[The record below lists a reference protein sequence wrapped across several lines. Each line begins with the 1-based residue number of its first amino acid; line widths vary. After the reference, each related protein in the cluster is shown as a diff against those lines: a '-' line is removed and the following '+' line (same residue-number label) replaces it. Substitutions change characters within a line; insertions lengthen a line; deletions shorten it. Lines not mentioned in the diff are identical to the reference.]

1 MKELKKIKVREKI
14 ETDKKL
20 VDAAAKMAEK
30 YAPEDDLYEIIDE
43 ETYES
48 PAESS
53 INLPL
58 IMQGLDVPTQSRGPF
73 SKIDRQRW
81 QLVVQNLLVKGVKSG
96 REISRLTGLSAMT
109 ANTMVKEVKEA
120 MSNDITPARINQTR
134 ELLYTENET
143 ISQFCWQ
150 MINADPTAN
159 NVPQLLKIIGDTN
172 TRRSR
177 LMGVENINLNVGD
190 NTRLNHFDID
200 NAQKQAAAKLN
211 VSVDALKEM
220 GDMIAT
226 KMLVAPAASEGES
239 NEDEE
244 N

>member
-1 MKELKKIKVREKI
+1 MHPVKKIKVQESIK
-14 ETDKKL
+14 TDKKL
-20 VDAAAKMAEK
+20 FNAAQKHTD
-30 YAPEDDLYEIIDE
+30 EDLMEIVDE
-43 ETYES
+43 ETFES
-48 PAESS
+48 TPQS
-53 INLPL
+53 NMDLPL
-58 IMQGLDVPTQSRGPF
+58 IMQGLDVPSQTRGPF

-81 QLVVQNLLVKGVKSG
+81 QLVVENMLVKGIKSG

-109 ANTMVKEVKEA
+109 ANTLVKEVKEA
-120 MSNDITPARINQTR
+120 MSSDVTPTRINQTR

-150 MINADPTAN
+150 LVNADPTAN

-200 NAQKQAAAKLN
+200 NAQRQAAAKLN
-211 VSVDALKEM
+211 VSVDALKEL
-220 GDMIAT
+220 GDAIAV
-226 KMLVAPAASEGES
+226 KMLSAPTTTEQGES
-239 NEDEE
+239 DEQ
-244 N
+244 

>member
-1 MKELKKIKVREKI
+1 MKMHPVKKIKVQESIK
-14 ETDKKL
+14 TDKKL
-20 VDAAAKMAEK
+20 FNAAQKHTD
-30 YAPEDDLYEIIDE
+30 EDLMEIVDE
-43 ETYES
+43 ETFES
-48 PAESS
+48 TPQS
-53 INLPL
+53 NMDLPL
-58 IMQGLDVPTQSRGPF
+58 IMQGLDVPSQTRGPF

-81 QLVVQNLLVKGVKSG
+81 QLVVENMLVKGIKSG

-109 ANTMVKEVKEA
+109 ANTLVKEVKEA
-120 MSNDITPARINQTR
+120 MSSDVTPTRINQTR

-150 MINADPTAN
+150 LVNADPTAN

-200 NAQKQAAAKLN
+200 NAQRQAAAKLN
-211 VSVDALKEM
+211 VSVDALKEL
-220 GDMIAT
+220 GDAIAT
-226 KMLVAPAASEGES
+226 KMLSAPTTTEQGES
-239 NEDEE
+239 DE
-244 N
+244 

>member
-1 MKELKKIKVREKI
+1 MKELKKLKLAEKI
-14 ETDKKL
+14 KTDKQL
-20 VDAAAKMAEK
+20 VEATKTLQEK
-30 YAPEDDLYEIIDE
+30 YAPEDDLYEILDE

-48 PAESS
+48 PAESGV
-53 INLPL
+53 NLPL
-58 IMQGLDVPTQSRGPF
+58 IMQGLDVPTQQKGPF

-109 ANTMVKEVKEA
+109 ANTLVKEVKEA
-120 MSNDITPARINQTR
+120 MSADITPTRINQTR

-143 ISQFCWQ
+143 ISQFCWNL
-150 MINADPTAN
+150 INADPTAN

-190 NTRLNHFDID
+190 ATRINQFDID
-200 NAQKQAAAKLN
+200 SAQRQAAAKLN
-211 VSVDALKEM
+211 VSVDALKEL
-220 GDMIAT
+220 GDTIAT
-226 KMLVAPAASEGES
+226 KMLSAPTSTEEGENND
-239 NEDEE
+239 NE
-244 N
+244 

>member
-1 MKELKKIKVREKI
+1 MHPVKKIKVQESIK
-14 ETDKKL
+14 TDKKL
-20 VDAAAKMAEK
+20 FNAAQKHTD
-30 YAPEDDLYEIIDE
+30 EDLMEIVDE
-43 ETYES
+43 ETFES
-48 PAESS
+48 TPQS
-53 INLPL
+53 NMDLPL
-58 IMQGLDVPTQSRGPF
+58 IMQGLDVPSQTRGPF

-81 QLVVQNLLVKGVKSG
+81 QLVVENMLVKGIKSG

-109 ANTMVKEVKEA
+109 ANTLVKEVKEA
-120 MSNDITPARINQTR
+120 MSSDVTPTRINQTR

-150 MINADPTAN
+150 LVNADPTAN

-200 NAQKQAAAKLN
+200 NAQRQAAAKLN
-211 VSVDALKEM
+211 VSVDALKEL
-220 GDMIAT
+220 GDAIAT
-226 KMLVAPAASEGES
+226 KMLSAPTTTEQGES
-239 NEDEE
+239 DE
-244 N
+244 

>member
-1 MKELKKIKVREKI
+1 MKMHPVKKIKVQESIK
-14 ETDKKL
+14 TDKKL
-20 VDAAAKMAEK
+20 FNAAQKHTDENLM
-30 YAPEDDLYEIIDE
+30 EIVDE
-43 ETYES
+43 ETFES
-48 PAESS
+48 TPQS
-53 INLPL
+53 NMDLPL
-58 IMQGLDVPTQSRGPF
+58 IMQGLDVPSQTKGPF

-81 QLVVQNLLVKGVKSG
+81 QLVVENMLVKGIKSG

-109 ANTMVKEVKEA
+109 ANTLVKEVKEA
-120 MSNDITPARINQTR
+120 MSSDVTPTRINQTR

-150 MINADPTAN
+150 LVNADPTAN

-200 NAQKQAAAKLN
+200 NAQRQAAAKLN
-211 VSVDALKEM
+211 VSVDALKEL
-220 GDMIAT
+220 GDAIAT
-226 KMLVAPAASEGES
+226 KMLSAPTTTEQGE
-239 NEDEE
+239 NDE
-244 N
+244 

>member
-1 MKELKKIKVREKI
+1 MKMHPIKKIKVQESIK
-14 ETDKKL
+14 TDKKL
-20 VDAAAKMAEK
+20 FNAAQKHTDESLM
-30 YAPEDDLYEIIDE
+30 EIVDE
-43 ETYES
+43 ETFES
-48 PAESS
+48 TPQS
-53 INLPL
+53 NMDLPL
-58 IMQGLDVPTQSRGPF
+58 IMQGLDVPSQTKGPF

-81 QLVVQNLLVKGVKSG
+81 QLVVENMLVKGIKSG

-109 ANTMVKEVKEA
+109 ANTLVKEVKEA
-120 MSNDITPARINQTR
+120 MSSDVTPTRINQTR

-150 MINADPTAN
+150 LVNADPTAN

-200 NAQKQAAAKLN
+200 NAQRQAAAKLN
-211 VSVDALKEM
+211 VSVDALKEL
-220 GDMIAT
+220 GDAIAT
-226 KMLVAPAASEGES
+226 KMLSAPTTTEQGE
-239 NEDEE
+239 NDE
-244 N
+244 

>member
-1 MKELKKIKVREKI
+1 MHPIKKIKVQESIK
-14 ETDKKL
+14 TDKKL
-20 VDAAAKMAEK
+20 FNAAQKHTDESLM
-30 YAPEDDLYEIIDE
+30 EIVDE
-43 ETYES
+43 ETFES
-48 PAESS
+48 TPQS
-53 INLPL
+53 NMDLPL
-58 IMQGLDVPTQSRGPF
+58 IMQGLDVPSQTKGPF

-81 QLVVQNLLVKGVKSG
+81 QLVVENMLVKGIKSG

-109 ANTMVKEVKEA
+109 ANTLVKEVKEA
-120 MSNDITPARINQTR
+120 MSSDVTPTRINQTR

-150 MINADPTAN
+150 LVNADPTAN

-200 NAQKQAAAKLN
+200 NAQRQAAAKLN
-211 VSVDALKEM
+211 VSVDALKEL
-220 GDMIAT
+220 GDAIAT
-226 KMLVAPAASEGES
+226 KMLSAPTTTEQGE
-239 NEDEE
+239 NDE
-244 N
+244 